1 MSDSSQDFDR
11 SQLERKDREQLVVIA
26 TTLGKKPPSRARK
39 AEIVDLILELAGVTT
54 GGDSASDP
62 ADAADPV
69 APESEVAAKAAP
81 SSRDASD
88 VASASASTDA
98 PSDDRNTNVSGP
110 TATSGTAPRNDR
122 PNAGATRRDNAAS
135 NGAAKSAQADGN
147 GPSGGSRNGNGN
159 GQNNAGGQDNRGAN
173 NGVQSKGQGQGQE
186 SRGQSAGGRDNS
198 GQGDAQSDGLN
209 DGQGEGARRRRRRGR
224 GAGGQGQGQG
234 GQSQGGQGQGLS
246 DGQNE
251 PEPIDVEGI
260 LDLRDDGYGFLRLRG
275 YLAHRDDSYVSVKQ
289 VRQFGLRKGD
299 RIKGLSRPPT
309 RSEKNPALLRIDEVN
324 GADPHLARER
334 PDFAELTP
342 EYPSDPLRLEH
353 RDTIVDMTPRIIDLV
368 APIGKGQR
376 GLIVA
381 PPKSGKTTIL
391 KTIARA
397 VEQNHPETHL
407 MVLLIDE
414 RPEEVT
420 DFERWIQSG
429 EVVSSTFDR
438 PSEEHTIVAELAIE
452 RAKRIAESGGDV
464 VVLVDGITRLT
475 RAYNLTVK
483 ESGRLMSGGIDAAA
497 IWPAKRFFGAARK
510 LAEGGSLT
518 ILATA
523 LVDTNSR
530 MDDHIFEEFKGTGN
544 AELRLDR
551 RLAESRI
558 FPAIDVA
565 GSGTRH
571 EELLFTKPEQVR
583 IAKLRRVLAGVPDDA
598 GNPGGAMSLLIE
610 RLQAFK
616 SNEDFLA
623 EVAKS

>member
-1 MSDSSQDFDR
+1 MSDSSTDFDR

-26 TTLGKKPPSRARK
+26 TSLGKKPPSRARK
-39 AEIVDLILELAGVTT
+39 AEIVDLILELAGVTPGEDAPGEASAGDADQRGSDDAGT
-54 GGDSASDP
+54 GRNGAAQRERRADTEASSKPRSGSDG
-62 ADAADPV
+62 ARNGA
-69 APESEVAAKAAP
+69 
-81 SSRDASD
+81 SRDAEAKGDDAGGSGDKSD
-88 VASASASTDA
+88 RQRGSQPKDG
-98 PSDDRNTNVSGP
+98 D
-110 TATSGTAPRNDR
+110 
-122 PNAGATRRDNAAS
+122 
-135 NGAAKSAQADGN
+135 AKSGDPKANDDKKDKKTDDKANADKGGDDSGDSQADH
-147 GPSGGSRNGNGN
+147 SG
-159 GQNNAGGQDNRGAN
+159 
-173 NGVQSKGQGQGQE
+173 
-186 SRGQSAGGRDNS
+186 
-198 GQGDAQSDGLN
+198 
-209 DGQGEGARRRRRRGR
+209 RRRRRRGR
-224 GAGGQGQGQG
+224 GSGGGQNDNQ
-234 GQSQGGQGQGLS
+234 
-246 DGQNE
+246 
-251 PEPIDVEGI
+251 PEADPVEVEGI
-260 LDLRDDGYGFLRLRG
+260 LDLRDDGYGFLRLHG

-299 RIKGLSRPPT
+299 RIEGLSRPPT
-309 RSEKNPALLRIDEVN
+309 RSEKNPALLRIDRVN
-324 GADPHLARER
+324 GVEPSLARER

-342 EYPSDPLRLEH
+342 EYPSEPLRLEH
-353 RDTIVDMTPRIIDLV
+353 PDTIVDMTPRIIDLV

-397 VEQNHPETHL
+397 IEQNHPETHL

-420 DFERWIQSG
+420 DFQRWIGDG

-438 PSEEHTIVAELAIE
+438 PAEEHTIVAELAIE
-452 RAKRIAESGGDV
+452 RAKRIAETGGDV
-464 VVLVDGITRLT
+464 VLLVDGITRLT

-523 LVDTNSR
+523 LVETNSR

-544 AELRLDR
+544 SELRLDR
-551 RLAESRI
+551 RLAEARI

-565 GSGTRH
+565 ASGTRH
-571 EELLFTKPEQVR
+571 EELLFSRPQQTQ
-583 IAKLRRVLAGVPDDA
+583 ITKLRRVLAGVPDDT
-598 GNPGGAMSLLIE
+598 GGPGAAMNLLVE

-616 SNEDFLA
+616 SNEEFLA

>member
-1 MSDSSQDFDR
+1 MSDSSTDFDR

-54 GGDSASDP
+54 GQTVGSDTAGNRDDAV
-62 ADAADPV
+62 ADDPTE
-69 APESEVAAKAAP
+69 PKS
-81 SSRDASD
+81 DASARSEAD
-88 VASASASTDA
+88 TSTDKPPA
-98 PSDDRNTNVSGP
+98 RSG
-110 TATSGTAPRNDR
+110 SGR
-122 PNAGATRRDNAAS
+122 NAGAEGKTGSDRADSRRADSKRSDSDEKVARNASDDARNGGDRKSAGVKNSGS
-135 NGAAKSAQADGN
+135 NGSADKDTNQRSQSSVKDEV
-147 GPSGGSRNGNGN
+147 PSSPDASESNDSRNG
-159 GQNNAGGQDNRGAN
+159 DN
-173 NGVQSKGQGQGQE
+173 QGE
-186 SRGQSAGGRDNS
+186 SAG
-198 GQGDAQSDGLN
+198 
-209 DGQGEGARRRRRRGR
+209 RRRRRRGR
-224 GAGGQGQGQG
+224 GSGGQN
-234 GQSQGGQGQGLS
+234 
-246 DGQNE
+246 DGQ
-251 PEPIDVEGI
+251 PEADPIDVEGI

-299 RIKGLSRPPT
+299 QIKGLSRPPT

-324 GADPHLARER
+324 GAEPNLARER
-334 PDFAELTP
+334 PHFADLTP

-353 RDTIVDMTPRIIDLV
+353 RDTIIDMTPRIIDLV

-397 VEQNHPETHL
+397 IEQNHPETHL
-407 MVLLIDE
+407 MVLLVDE

-420 DFERWIQSG
+420 DFERWIGDG

-438 PSEEHTIVAELAIE
+438 PSDEHTIVAELAIE

-464 VVLVDGITRLT
+464 VLLVDGITRLT

-558 FPAIDVA
+558 YPAIDVA

-571 EELLFTKPEQVR
+571 EELLFTKPEQAR
-583 IAKLRRVLAGVPDDA
+583 ITKLRRVLAGVPADA
-598 GNPGGAMSLLIE
+598 SGPGA
-610 RLQAFK
+610 
-616 SNEDFLA
+616 
-623 EVAKS
+623 

>member
-1 MSDSSQDFDR
+1 MSDSSTDFDR

-54 GGDSASDP
+54 GGDPGAGAAAGDGPVESSGPAQSDRDEAKATPDPGAPKGQASDTKSAP
-62 ADAADPV
+62 EGRRSRATDDQAKSARNGADP
-69 APESEVAAKAAP
+69 AA
-81 SSRDASD
+81 RG
-88 VASASASTDA
+88 
-98 PSDDRNTNVSGP
+98 DDGAGAGAKRSGDN
-110 TATSGTAPRNDR
+110 GTAENGSKQPS
-122 PNAGATRRDNAAS
+122 AS
-135 NGAAKSAQADGN
+135 NGSRGGQPPADEDDGN
-147 GPSGGSRNGNGN
+147 EAKGG
-159 GQNNAGGQDNRGAN
+159 
-173 NGVQSKGQGQGQE
+173 
-186 SRGQSAGGRDNS
+186 
-198 GQGDAQSDGLN
+198 
-209 DGQGEGARRRRRRGR
+209 DGQGESSGRRRRRRGR
-224 GAGGQGQGQG
+224 GSGGQNDNQ
-234 GQSQGGQGQGLS
+234 
-246 DGQNE
+246 
-251 PEPIDVEGI
+251 PEADPIEVEGI

-324 GADPHLARER
+324 GAEPSLARER
-334 PDFAELTP
+334 PHFADLTP
-342 EYPSDPLRLEH
+342 EYPSEPLRLEH
-353 RDTIVDMTPRIIDLV
+353 PDTIVDMTPRIIDLV

-376 GLIVA
+376 GLVVA

-397 VEQNHPETHL
+397 IEQNHPETHL
-407 MVLLIDE
+407 MVLLVDE

-420 DFERWIQSG
+420 DFQRWVGDG

-438 PSEEHTIVAELAIE
+438 PSDEHTIVAELAIE
-452 RAKRIAESGGDV
+452 RAKRIAEAGGDV
-464 VVLVDGITRLT
+464 VMLVDGITRLT

-551 RLAESRI
+551 RLAEARI
-558 FPAIDVA
+558 FPAIDVS

-571 EELLFTKPEQVR
+571 EELLFTKPEQAR

-598 GNPGGAMSLLIE
+598 SGPGAAMNLLVE

-616 SNEDFLA
+616 SNEEFLA

>member
-1 MSDSSQDFDR
+1 MSDSSSDFDR
-11 SQLERKDREQLVVIA
+11 SQLERKDREQLVEIA
-26 TTLGKKPPSRARK
+26 AALGRKPPSRARK
-39 AEIVDLILELAGVTT
+39 AEVVDLILELAGVTT
-54 GGDSASDP
+54 AADATP
-62 ADAADPV
+62 ADAMSVDDATEPV
-69 APESEVAAKAAP
+69 AAVAAVPGGDAAGAPAAAAP
-81 SSRDASD
+81 K
-88 VASASASTDA
+88 
-98 PSDDRNTNVSGP
+98 PGEP
-110 TATSGTAPRNDR
+110 TRA
-122 PNAGATRRDNAAS
+122 
-135 NGAAKSAQADGN
+135 
-147 GPSGGSRNGNGN
+147 PSGGDNAERTATTTTEGNGNGN
-159 GQNNAGGQDNRGAN
+159 DRAPRPATDAAPDAEGDDGETGAEAGTSN
-173 NGVQSKGQGQGQE
+173 
-186 SRGQSAGGRDNS
+186 
-198 GQGDAQSDGLN
+198 DAQN
-209 DGQGEGARRRRRRGR
+209 DQNGRRRRRRGR
-224 GAGGQGQGQG
+224 GGNVPAEGQP
-234 GQSQGGQGQGLS
+234 
-246 DGQNE
+246 E

-275 YLAHRDDSYVSVKQ
+275 YLGHRDDSYVSVKQ
-289 VRQFGLRKGD
+289 VRQFGLRRGD

-324 GADPHLARER
+324 GAEPHLARER
-334 PDFAELTP
+334 PRFANLTP
-342 EYPSDPLRLEH
+342 EYPTEPLRLEH
-353 RDTIVDMTPRIIDLV
+353 RDTIVDMTARIIDLV

-397 VEQNHPETHL
+397 IEQNHPEAHL
-407 MVLLIDE
+407 MVLLVDE

-420 DFERWIQSG
+420 DFQRWIGAG
-429 EVVSSTFDR
+429 EVVASTFDR
-438 PSEEHTIVAELAIE
+438 PAEEHTTVAELAIE

-464 VVLVDGITRLT
+464 VLLVDGITRLT

-551 RLAESRI
+551 RLAESRT

-583 IAKLRRVLAGVPDDA
+583 IAKLRRVLAAVPDD
-598 GNPGGAMSLLIE
+598 GNGPGGAMRLLIE

>member
-26 TTLGKKPPSRARK
+26 TTLGRKPPSRARK
-39 AEIVDLILELAGVTT
+39 AEIVDLILELAGVTGT
-54 GGDSASDP
+54 PDAQPDDAGPVGAEPAVDEQPGSAGAGGSGSPDRGAEADKPARTPTGPAKRGGGRGSADTAGNTDGKGRHRPSGGGDTGSASEGDSD
-62 ADAADPV
+62 DAADGDR
-69 APESEVAAKAAP
+69 
-81 SSRDASD
+81 SSGGG
-88 VASASASTDA
+88 
-98 PSDDRNTNVSGP
+98 DDGSSN
-110 TATSGTAPRNDR
+110 RND
-122 PNAGATRRDNAAS
+122 
-135 NGAAKSAQADGN
+135 AD
-147 GPSGGSRNGNGN
+147 S
-159 GQNNAGGQDNRGAN
+159 
-173 NGVQSKGQGQGQE
+173 
-186 SRGQSAGGRDNS
+186 
-198 GQGDAQSDGLN
+198 QGDS
-209 DGQGEGARRRRRRGR
+209 QGRRRRRRGR
-224 GAGGQGQGQG
+224 GGGNQND
-234 GQSQGGQGQGLS
+234 SQ
-246 DGQNE
+246 
-251 PEPIDVEGI
+251 PEPDPIAVEGI
-260 LDLRDDGYGFLRLRG
+260 LDLRDDGYGFLRLHG

-324 GADPHLARER
+324 GGDPTLARER
-334 PDFAELTP
+334 PRFADLTP
-342 EYPSDPLRLEH
+342 EYPTEALRLEH
-353 RDTIVDMTPRIIDLV
+353 PDTIVDMTGRIIDLV

-381 PPKSGKTTIL
+381 PPKSGKTTVL

-397 VEQNHPETHL
+397 IEQNHPECHL
-407 MVLLIDE
+407 MVVLVDE

-420 DFERWIQSG
+420 DLERWVGDG

-438 PSEEHTIVAELAIE
+438 PAEEHTIVAELAVE
-452 RAKRIAESGGDV
+452 RAKRMAEAGGDV
-464 VVLVDGITRLT
+464 VMLVDGITRLT

-544 AELRLDR
+544 SELRLDR
-551 RLAESRI
+551 RLAEARV
-558 FPAIDVA
+558 FPAVDVA

-571 EELLFTKPEQVR
+571 EELLFTKPEQAR
-583 IAKLRRVLAGVPDDA
+583 IAKLRRVLAGVSGDQK
-598 GNPGGAMSLLIE
+598 NPAAAMELLVE

-616 SNEDFLA
+616 SNEEFLA